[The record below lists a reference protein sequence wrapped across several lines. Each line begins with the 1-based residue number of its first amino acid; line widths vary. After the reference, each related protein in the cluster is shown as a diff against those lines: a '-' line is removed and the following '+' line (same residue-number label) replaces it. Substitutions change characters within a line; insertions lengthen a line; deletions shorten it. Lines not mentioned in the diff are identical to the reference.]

1 MLCVHAKSVSV
12 QLFVT
17 PWSGAV
23 QAPLP
28 MGFFKARLRSELPC
42 SPPGNLPDPGME
54 PTSFKS
60 PALAGGFFTTRAP
73 WEAYL
78 TAPEGPPLLLPA
90 VCCDSASPPAGS
102 GTDGS
107 SLAERWVA
115 RDPGGER
122 AVEKGQGV
130 VGGEGSAWSS
140 GQVHKGLL
148 RAFPG
153 SPVVKTSPT
162 NAGHADLIPDLEAKI
177 PYSSGPKN
185 QNIKQKQYC
194 NKSNK
199 DFKNGPHQKKKKNL
213 KKK

>member
-1 MLCVHAKSVSV
+1 MEWGCPGSSAHGIL
-12 QLFVT
+12 Q
-17 PWSGAV
+17 
-23 QAPLP
+23 
-28 MGFFKARLRSELPC
+28 ARLRSELPC

-60 PALAGGFFTTRAP
+60 PALARAGGFFTTRAP

-177 PYSSGPKN
+177 PYSSGPKK

-194 NKSNK
+194 NKLNK
-199 DFKNGPHQKKKKNL
+199 GFKTGLH
-213 KKK
+213 